1 MQNKNFPKKKYNKFN
16 EFHFDYVNIL
26 TSHLNKKL
34 NVNFDKII
42 RLIQKPIIKKKTIFV
57 CGNGGSSAISNHYVC
72 DYIKSLSTN
81 TNLKPRVVSLNSNSE
96 LISAI
101 SNDISYKE
109 IFSYQMDLLSQKGDL
124 LILISSSGESKNLRE
139 AIKFAK
145 KNKITSIGFS
155 GFGGGYLKKNA
166 DVSIHID
173 INNYGITED
182 LFQIY
187 MHIIMQYLRQKNLT
201 DKNLNNIK
209 F

>member
-1 MQNKNFPKKKYNKFN
+1 MKNKTFPQKKYKKFI
-16 EFHFDYVNIL
+16 EFHTDYTNIL
-26 TSHLNKKL
+26 TKFLNKKP

-42 RLIQKPIIKKKTIFV
+42 QLIQDRIVKKKTIFV

-81 TNLKPRVVSLNSNSE
+81 TNLKPRVISLNSNSE

-101 SNDISYKE
+101 SNDISYNK
-109 IFSYQMDLLSQKGDL
+109 IFSYQMNILSQKGDL
-124 LILISSSGESKNLRE
+124 LILISSSGDSKNLRD
-139 AIKFAK
+139 ALKFAK
-145 KNKITSIGFS
+145 KNKITTIGFS
-155 GFGGGYLKKNA
+155 GFAGGYLKKNT

-187 MHIIMQYLRQKNLT
+187 MHIIMQYLRQKNL
-201 DKNLNNIK
+201 KNKDLNNIK